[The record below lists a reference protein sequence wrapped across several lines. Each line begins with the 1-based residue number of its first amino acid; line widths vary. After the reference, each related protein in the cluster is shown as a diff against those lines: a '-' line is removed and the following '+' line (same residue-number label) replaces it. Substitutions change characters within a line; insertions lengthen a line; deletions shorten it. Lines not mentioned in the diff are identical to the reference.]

1 MHSLSV
7 TIQFRRLVSLTWM
20 AHINTS
26 SYIDGTGTT
35 TTLPFS
41 LWLNPHYS
49 GIVCGEKW
57 HEKNCSCQEMS
68 RQNSGKKEKFHKHNP
83 IHVLQTVLLS
93 LLLAHS
99 QAQTKSESIYPFPR
113 NGIMPT
119 SLQWRENN
127 CVWNVSRT
135 MECRPVL
142 MSRSVR
148 GVPKIIMFC
157 PVQWKLLSCC
167 GGVFVPQSKPL
178 QGPRIKT

>member
-68 RQNSGKKEKFHKHNP
+68 RRNSGKEEKFHEHNP
-83 IHVLQTVLLS
+83 IHMLQIFLLL

-99 QAQTKSESIYPFPR
+99 QAQTKSESVYLFPR
-113 NGIMPT
+113 NSIMPT
-119 SLQWRENN
+119 SQWRETI
-127 CVWNVSRT
+127 VFWNVSRAV
-135 MECRPVL
+135 ECRPVL
-142 MSRSVR
+142 VSWLLFGEPL
-148 GVPKIIMFC
+148 GVY
-157 PVQWKLLSCC
+157 Q
-167 GGVFVPQSKPL
+167 
-178 QGPRIKT
+178 R